1 MKVKD
6 GAKRRNKQ
14 VMLVSLL
21 LTYEYVTMS
30 RKHRNKHKYIFVQK
44 NKPFFA
50 YWHVTHASGKKNNF
64 R

>member
-6 GAKRRNKQ
+6 GAKQRNEQ

-30 RKHRNKHKYIFVQK
+30 RKHRNKHKYILVQK
-44 NKPFFA
+44 VNPF
-50 YWHVTHASGKKNNF
+50 SLIDM
-64 R
+64 

>member
-6 GAKRRNKQ
+6 VAKQRNKR

-21 LTYEYVTMS
+21 LTYEYATMS

-44 NKPFFA
+44 NEPFFT
-50 YWHVTHASGKKNNF
+50 YWHVTQCKWKEK
-64 R
+64 